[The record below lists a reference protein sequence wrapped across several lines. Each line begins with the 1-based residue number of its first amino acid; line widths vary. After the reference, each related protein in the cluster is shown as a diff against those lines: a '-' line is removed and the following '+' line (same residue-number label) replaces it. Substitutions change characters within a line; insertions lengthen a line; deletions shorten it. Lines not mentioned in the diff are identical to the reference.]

1 MNDDRR
7 LLTSCNRGVLPAEQP
22 ARVVRRRS
30 GVRIFARDEL
40 ARALADDCLIGVEQA
55 VTGLAQFVSG
65 RKRA

>member
-1 MNDDRR
+1 M
-7 LLTSCNRGVLPAEQP
+7 
-22 ARVVRRRS
+22 RRRS